1 MEEQQY
7 PEMLPETS
15 PLDETFAFS
24 LSVGKEQRKDLELRI
39 QALETRISRI
49 VDKMQRVT
57 GDLPIFAQILNFIK
71 DPEDLR
77 ILGNALTKVSPM
89 MQELNTYRRRYD
101 AFVLAE
107 EEPDFFRW
115 AFGDFS
121 SSFKFD
127 TFFDSYLQDGDTKD
141 VKPII
146 EIDNSPIAEDL

>member
-1 MEEQQY
+1 MEDQQY
-7 PEMLPETS
+7 PEILPEVS

-49 VDKMQRVT
+49 VDKMQKVT

-77 ILGNALTKVSPM
+77 ILGNALVKVSPM

-127 TFFDSYLQDGDTKD
+127 NFFDSYFQDTDLKQEPSTFSENNH
-141 VKPII
+141 PI
-146 EIDNSPIAEDL
+146 SEDL